1 MPRSHSR
8 TNSRSWR
15 ALPILE
21 KERYIIFPCKVYLW
35 GLLNMVNIWYYL
47 NNTEFMKGD
56 RARFRWIP
64 ALVQQVHQWNWTLR
78 SLGQDWQITRGRG
91 KFLKRLLIYHLIAI
105 IYYLADLSL
114 QNLTEKNAGL
124 ILLWVLPLPTSVLE
138 GGIAGGWK
146 IVIFRSSILNLGLLN
161 RKLYVDFKIGLNL
174 KNPITNKSVQCT
186 PLFFSFFGRHLVYY
200 TF

>member
-35 GLLNMVNIWYYL
+35 GLLKIVNIWYYL

-91 KFLKRLLIYHLIAI
+91 KFLKRFLIYHLIAI

-114 QNLTEKNAGL
+114 QNLTEKKRRFNTFMSS
-124 ILLWVLPLPTSVLE
+124 PPTN
-138 GGIAGGWK
+138 
-146 IVIFRSSILNLGLLN
+146 FRFRRWYSRGM
-161 RKLYVDFKIGLNL
+161 
-174 KNPITNKSVQCT
+174 KNCY
-186 PLFFSFFGRHLVYY
+186 L
-200 TF
+200 